1 MARLTGKRCLVTGA
15 GRGIGCAIAVAFA
28 REGAAVAV
36 LDRREDLAA
45 EVARLL
51 RDQGATA
58 AAVTA
63 DVSLEDSVND
73 GIAAARNALGGI
85 DVLVNNAGI
94 DTNSR
99 VIDMPVAMWDEM
111 MAVNL
116 RSVFLCTRAVLP
128 GMIERRWGRIINI
141 SSQLAHKGAAEMA
154 HYAAAKAGVIGLTR
168 SLAYE
173 VAQDGITV
181 NAICPG
187 PVDTELFRN
196 IPEAWRTRKLAELPI
211 GRAGTVE
218 EIAPT
223 AVLLA
228 SDEGSFYIGATLNP
242 NGGDVMI

>member
-15 GRGIGCAIAVAFA
+15 GRGIGRAIALAFA

-36 LDRREDLAA
+36 LDRREDLAK
-45 EVARLL
+45 EVAALL
-51 RDQGATA
+51 QGQGATA

-63 DVSLEDSVND
+63 DVSQEASVGT
-73 GIAAARNALGGI
+73 GIAAARDALGGI

-99 VIDMPVAMWDEM
+99 VVDMPVAMWDEM

-173 VAQDGITV
+173 VAADGITV

-187 PVDTELFRN
+187 PIDTELFRN

>member
-1 MARLTGKRCLVTGA
+1 VTGA
-15 GRGIGCAIAVAFA
+15 GRGIGRAIAVAFA
-28 REGAAVAV
+28 HEGAAVAV

-45 EVARLL
+45 EVAGLL

-85 DVLVNNAGI
+85 DVRVNNAGI

-173 VAQDGITV
+173 VAQNGITV

-211 GRAGTVE
+211 GRAGTVD

-242 NGGDVMI
+242 NGGDIMI